1 MQAPMELFSGLV
13 ELNQEYHLQLN
24 QEPPLE
30 GERNPIL
37 LDFLCL
43 GTLGWIPVLRVIVAV
58 KVSGVIESVI
68 APTLVHV
75 QDFITNHPLLS

>member
-30 GERNPIL
+30 GELNPIL

-43 GTLGWIPVLRVIVAV
+43 GTLG
-58 KVSGVIESVI
+58 
-68 APTLVHV
+68 
-75 QDFITNHPLLS
+75 